1 MANIKV
7 SRIKM
12 WTSNRTCTVC
22 RTTRPRAELIR
33 FVADARGHLRVDPL
47 VGLPGRGVYTCPTAR
62 CVGAGVGKGGFARG
76 LRRRLHR
83 EDPERFIEKTATT
96 IQAELSMMCSKG
108 LADGRAKRIG
118 EELEATDQRFAM
130 RLAAL
135 LEQHQGLG
143 VEVSGGGQLAQ
154 DPSRW
159 VTGGGGRDTKMH
171 EGQRADLPADGR
183 D

>member
-1 MANIKV
+1 MAQRGELEN
-7 SRIKM
+7 M

-22 RTTRPRAELIR
+22 RTTRPRADLIR
-33 FVADARGHLRVDPL
+33 FVADDRGHLRVDPM

-62 CVGAGVGKGGFARG
+62 CVRAGAGKGGFARG

-83 EDPERFIEKTATT
+83 EDPLRFLEKTAAT
-96 IQAELSMMCSKG
+96 IQAELTRMCVQA
-108 LADGRAKRIG
+108 LADGRACHRG
-118 EELEATDQRFAM
+118 EVLEATDQRFGT

-143 VEVSGGGQLAQ
+143 VEVPGSGQFAQ

-159 VTGGGGRDTKMH
+159 ATGGRDCDSKMH
-171 EGQRADLPADGR
+171 EGQQAGLPADGR